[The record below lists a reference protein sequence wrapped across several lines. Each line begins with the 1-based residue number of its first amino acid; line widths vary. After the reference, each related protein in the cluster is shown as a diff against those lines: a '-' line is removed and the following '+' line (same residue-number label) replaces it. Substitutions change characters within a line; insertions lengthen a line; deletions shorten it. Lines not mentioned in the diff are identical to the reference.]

1 MASANY
7 DISHEQGTDFV
18 LNINYYDESGSSI
31 DLTQNYWAKMD
42 VRGQRYELDTSD
54 SSLKIRF
61 STNNDHGYTGFSG
74 ETYYG
79 FGGTWA
85 KKIGHISLDGEYVYT
100 DSLTGATSSNVTGQ
114 ISLSFTKEASRSLAS
129 GAYLYDLFLFM
140 DRGISTGSTAD
151 AVAERLLAGKF
162 IVSPTISNPDFDG

>member
-18 LNINYYDESGSSI
+18 LNINYYDDTGTPI
-31 DLTQNYWAKMD
+31 DLSQNYWAQMD

-54 SSLKIRF
+54 STIKIRF
-61 STNNDHGYTGFSG
+61 STLNDHGFTGYSG
-74 ETYYG
+74 ETFYG

-100 DSLTGATSSNVTGQ
+100 TDATGATSSNVVGQ
-114 ISLSFTKEASRSLAS
+114 ISLSFTRQASSALAS
-129 GAYLYDLFLFM
+129 GAYLYDLFLFS
-140 DRGISTGSTAD
+140 DRGISTGSTLD
-151 AVAERLLAGKF
+151 ALAERLIAGKF
-162 IVSPTISNPDFDG
+162 IVSPSISNPEFNG